1 MISLLFIIFYS
12 KQINDMNIVKYG
24 YTNTSFIS
32 PKLGLDSIVP
42 VSNDSISRDSTDY
55 EDYLIFVYDDM
66 PSTKKDLCKFIK
78 KQMNYPP
85 KALRDSLEG
94 RVDVEC
100 IVDTLGFTINHK
112 IIRGVRQDIDDEALR
127 IARLIKFDKPAL
139 QRGKPVEVK
148 YCLPI
153 IFELPTKKKDRRR
166 KHLSTFSL
174 KKHYIRHNQV

>member
-1 MISLLFIIFYS
+1 
-12 KQINDMNIVKYG
+12 
-24 YTNTSFIS
+24 
-32 PKLGLDSIVP
+32 
-42 VSNDSISRDSTDY
+42 
-55 EDYLIFVYDDM
+55 
-66 PSTKKDLCKFIK
+66 
-78 KQMNYPP
+78 MNYPS

-94 RVDVEC
+94 WVYVEF

-112 IIRGVRQDIDDEALR
+112 VIRGVRQDIDDEALR

-166 KHLSTFSL
+166 KHLSTF
-174 KKHYIRHNQV
+174 